1 MRIVFAGTPEPA
13 VVALQRLLASPHEVV
28 AVLTRPDARKGRG
41 RTMHPSPVK
50 ALAQAH
56 GIDVMTPQTLRDNVD
71 IAARLRELKPAA
83 IPVVAYGSLVPTSML
98 DIPTHGWVNLHY
110 SLLPNYRGAA
120 PVQAAII
127 AGETTTGA
135 TTFRIDEGLDTGDIL
150 GSIEEPIRPTDTA
163 DDLLARLAICGA
175 DLLVET
181 MDQLAA
187 GAAKTQPQ
195 PEEGTYAPKLTADD
209 ARVNWNN
216 DAVQIERAIRAY
228 TSAPGAWTTFGGQ
241 RFKLGPVKVAAD
253 DACEKLPPGVIR
265 PAKKEVEVGTAT
277 TPVVLEQV
285 QPPGK
290 RSMHAADWARGL
302 REAELANGVMFE

>member
-13 VVALQRLLASPHEVV
+13 VIALQRLLASSHEVV

-41 RTMHPSPVK
+41 RALHPSPVK

-56 GIDVMTPQTLRDNVD
+56 GIEVLTPVTLRGNDE
-71 IAARLRELKPAA
+71 IAAQLRELAPAA
-83 IPVVAYGSLVPTSML
+83 IPVVAYGSLVPQSML
-98 DIPTHGWVNLHY
+98 DIPAHGWVNLHY

-127 AGETTTGA
+127 AGETTTGV

-150 GSIEEPIRPTDTA
+150 GSIEEPVQLTDTA
-163 DDLLARLAICGA
+163 DDLLTRLAHRGA

-181 MDQLAA
+181 MDRLAA
-187 GAAKTQPQ
+187 GTVVPQPQ
-195 PEEGTYAPKLTADD
+195 PQEGSYAPKLTSDG
-209 ARVNWNN
+209 ARVNWNQ

-228 TSAPGAWTTFGGQ
+228 TPAPGAWTTFAGQ
-241 RFKLGPVKVAAD
+241 RFKLGPVTVAD
-253 DACEKLPPGVIR
+253 PEHPEQLPPGVLR
-265 PAKKEVEVGTAT
+265 VSKTEVTVGTGTA
-277 TPVVLEQV
+277 PVVLDQV

-290 RSMHAADWARGL
+290 KPMKAADWARGL
-302 REAELANGVMFE
+302 REAKVESGVKFE